1 MGKQINDTEYLDY
14 LIGPQICF
22 GGYFSPFLRFLRIY
36 WENIKKKASY
46 IIITKEVVKS
56 VIIADLH
63 NGNEVLFVMYTRC
76 KNCKNYKTVLNT
88 DDPLPLDLLRDNELK
103 EKLLMGQQVIIQRDF
118 HLSCRN

>member
-22 GGYFSPFLRFLRIY
+22 GGYFSPFLCFLRIY

-76 KNCKNYKTVLNT
+76 KNCTIYKTVLNT
-88 DDPLPLDLLRDNELK
+88 DDPLPIDLLRDNELK

>member
-1 MGKQINDTEYLDY
+1 MGKQINNTEYLDY

-22 GGYFSPFLRFLRIY
+22 GEYFSSFFLRIY

-56 VIIADLH
+56 VIIADLR

-88 DDPLPLDLLRDNELK
+88 DDPLPIDLLRNNELK

>member
-22 GGYFSPFLRFLRIY
+22 GGYFRRIY
-36 WENIKKKASY
+36 WENIKKASY
-46 IIITKEVVKS
+46 IIITKEVMKS

-63 NGNEVLFVMYTRC
+63 NGNEVLFVMYIRC
-76 KNCKNYKTVLNT
+76 KNCKIYKTVLNT

-118 HLSCRN
+118 HLCCRN

>member
-22 GGYFSPFLRFLRIY
+22 GGFFSPFLRIY

-46 IIITKEVVKS
+46 IITKEVVKS

>member
-1 MGKQINDTEYLDY
+1 MGKQIYDTEYLDY

-22 GGYFSPFLRFLRIY
+22 GDYISPYLRFLRIY
-36 WENIKKKASY
+36 WENIQKKASY

-88 DDPLPLDLLRDNELK
+88 DDPLPIDLLRDNELK

>member
-1 MGKQINDTEYLDY
+1 M
-14 LIGPQICF
+14 
-22 GGYFSPFLRFLRIY
+22 
-36 WENIKKKASY
+36 
-46 IIITKEVVKS
+46 KS

-63 NGNEVLFVMYTRC
+63 NGNEVLFVMYTR
-76 KNCKNYKTVLNT
+76 CKNYKTVLNT